1 MKLQK
6 DKITQGIDLFLCHVP
21 GRTSSTDNITN
32 ALGHS
37 HLLLILYDA
46 YLSVP
51 LLVPYILSYFL
62 SFCVKLQSGIIN
74 PYFQGWQLSH
84 FLSTYEKF
92 ILSAKETTFLY
103 LYILSSSKF

>member
-6 DKITQGIDLFLCHVP
+6 EEITQGIDLLLCRVP

-32 ALGHS
+32 ALGHF

-46 YLSVP
+46 CLSVP

-62 SFCVKLQSGIIN
+62 SFCVKLQSGIIK
-74 PYFQGWQLSH
+74 PCFQG
-84 FLSTYEKF
+84 
-92 ILSAKETTFLY
+92 
-103 LYILSSSKF
+103 